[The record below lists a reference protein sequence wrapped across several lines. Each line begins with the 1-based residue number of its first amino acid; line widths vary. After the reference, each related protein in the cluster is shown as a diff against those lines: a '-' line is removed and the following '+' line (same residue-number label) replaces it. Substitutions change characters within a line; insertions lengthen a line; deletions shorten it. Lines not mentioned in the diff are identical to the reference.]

1 MQIRFSIHY
10 ETRWGQRLY
19 VVSDFGGLSALPL
32 KYVEDGLWQAT
43 VQVDRLP
50 AELGYHYEL
59 RGEDGQVIR
68 ELGVNRI
75 IKQPKVNTL
84 LLEDTWRSADR
95 DDVALHA
102 SAFEEVIFKPAKVR
116 KAAAVKKEV
125 GKVQVDFQMLQVRVP
140 SHLQLAIVGN
150 TKKLGNWQPEEA
162 LLFGSKDYPN
172 WKASMLASPGQHL
185 EYKYVL
191 LDPKTREVHT
201 WETGSNRTYNVPYG
215 PELIVKTDVD
225 FGHPDGNWKGV
236 GVALPVFSLRTEQSF
251 GCGEFSDIK
260 LLVDWA
266 KKVGMQM
273 VQILP
278 VNDTTATKT
287 WVDSYPYAAISV
299 FALHPLYL
307 SIDELEHKLTKA
319 TLEKKR
325 KELNALPEVDYEAV
339 THFKVDY
346 ARKVYKKAKAKF
358 LASKEFQTF
367 FQENEHWLRPY
378 AAFCY
383 LRDKYETANFYE
395 WKTHVVY
402 EEKEIAKLTNPKS
415 KTYDEVAFHYYL
427 QFHLD
432 KQLVGASDYAR
443 ERGIVLKGDIPIG
456 IYRYS
461 ADAWVE
467 PELYNMNGQAG
478 APPDDFAT
486 EGQNWG
492 FPTYDWEE
500 MAKTGY
506 RWWKQ
511 RFTQLSRYFDAF
523 RIDHILG
530 FFRIWETPIEQME
543 GIMGRFNPALPVQ
556 VDEFAQRG
564 VYFDFA
570 RFCKPYIT
578 SEIVHQVF
586 GEDAQQVLDNYLE
599 PFHDRLQLKATFATQ
614 RDIAQ
619 NLPKEQEYL
628 KKRLFSL
635 VSNVLFF
642 EVPGSNGGAFH
653 PRIDMQKTWS
663 YRLLDGYTQGQLM
676 DLYNDYFYR
685 RQEEFW
691 REKGMTKLP
700 AMKEATNMLICGEDL
715 GMVPACVPDVMK
727 DLGILSLEIQRMAK
741 NPNTEFLSPADIPYW
756 SVCSPSTHDMSPIR
770 LWWEEESPDRRQRF
784 CNRELG
790 WWGEGPDTCT
800 PELANAII
808 LQHLNW
814 PTMWTVFPLQDILAI
829 DGDLRHPD
837 PAAERINVPAIAQ
850 HYWRYRMHLSMEE
863 LMAADGYNAR
873 LHDMLVETGR
883 ASNA

>member
-10 ETRWGQRLY
+10 RTRWGQRLY
-19 VVSDFGGLSALPL
+19 VVSNFEPFNDLVLEWTES
-32 KYVEDGLWQAT
+32 DIWQAT
-43 VQVDRLP
+43 VEVAKLP
-50 AELGYHYEL
+50 GTLTYHYEV
-59 RGEDGQVIR
+59 RGEDGSRIR
-68 ELGVNRI
+68 EIATERVVQKLKGSTIV
-75 IKQPKVNTL
+75 
-84 LLEDTWRSADR
+84 LEDSWRTAGR
-95 DDVALHA
+95 PETALQA
-102 SAFEEVIFKPAKVR
+102 SAFEDVIFKPAKPR
-116 KAAAVKKEV
+116 KAPVCKQEQ
-125 GKVQVDFQMLQVRVP
+125 GKVKVQFQIHQVRVP

-150 TKKLGNWQPEEA
+150 TKKLGNWEPEEG
-162 LLFGSKDYPN
+162 LLLSSTDYPN
-172 WKASMLASPGQHL
+172 WKGAVMLSPGQNI

-191 LDPKTREVHT
+191 VDSKTKAPVE
-201 WETGSNRTYNVPYG
+201 WETGNNRTYAVPYG
-215 PELIVKTDVD
+215 FELVVKSDVD
-225 FGHPDGNWKGV
+225 FGYPGGNWKGA
-236 GVALPVFSLRTEQSF
+236 GVAMPVFSLRTAQSF

-260 LLVDWA
+260 SLVDWA
-266 KKVGMQM
+266 KHVGMQM

-307 SIDELEHKLTKA
+307 SIDELEHTITKA
-319 TLEKKR
+319 SLDKKR
-325 KELNALPEVDYEAV
+325 QELNALPAVDYEAV
-339 THFKVDY
+339 TTYKVDY
-346 ARKVYKKAKAKF
+346 ARKVYKKAKAKW
-358 LASKEFQTF
+358 LKSEAFQAF
-367 FQENEHWLRPY
+367 FAENEHWLRPY

-383 LRDKYETANFYE
+383 LRDKYGTANFNE
-395 WKTHVVY
+395 WETHQVY
-402 EEKEIAKLTNPKS
+402 NEKEIEQLTSVKNEA
-415 KTYDEVAFHYYL
+415 YEEVAFHYYL

-432 KQLVGASDYAR
+432 KQLTGASDYAR
-443 ERGIVLKGDIPIG
+443 QRGIVLKGDIPIG

-467 PELYNMNGQAG
+467 PELYNMEGQAG

-530 FFRIWETPIEQME
+530 FFRIWETPIDQVE

-556 VDEFAQRG
+556 LDEFYQRG
-564 VYFDFA
+564 VYFDYD
-570 RFCKPYIT
+570 RFCRPFIT
-578 SEIVHQVF
+578 RELVYQIF
-586 GEDAQQVLDNYLE
+586 DTDAEYVLENFLE
-599 PFHDRLQLKATFATQ
+599 PFHDRLQLRAPYATQ
-614 RDIAQ
+614 RQIKHT
-619 NLPKEQEYL
+619 LSSEQEHL
-628 KKRLFSL
+628 KKRLYSL

-642 EVPGSNGGAFH
+642 EVPGSGGSQFH

-663 YRLLDGYTQGQLM
+663 FRLLDGYTQGQLVGM
-676 DLYNDYFYR
+676 YNDYFYN

-715 GMVPACVPDVMK
+715 GMVPACVPDVME

-741 NPNTEFLSPADIPYW
+741 NPNTEFLHPNDIPYW

-770 LWWEEESPDRRQRF
+770 LWWEEETPDRRQRF

-800 PELANAII
+800 PQLAEAII

-837 PAAERINVPAIAQ
+837 PSAERINVPANPQ
-850 HYWRYRMHLSMEE
+850 HYWRYRMHLNMED
-863 LMAADGYNAR
+863 LMAADAYNNRIRA
-873 LHDMLVETGR
+873 MLEEAER
-883 ASNA
+883 SA

>member
-10 ETRWGQRLY
+10 QTRWGQRLHI
-19 VVSDFGGLSALPL
+19 VSDFAPLAGLPL
-32 KYVEDGLWQAT
+32 DYTEEDVWQAT
-43 VQVDRLP
+43 VTLDKLPPQV
-50 AELGYHYEL
+50 GYRYEV
-59 RGEDGQVIR
+59 RGEDGTVVH
-68 ELGVNRI
+68 ELGIDRI
-75 IKQPKVNTL
+75 IKRSKANTV
-84 LLEDTWRSADR
+84 LLEDTWRSAQNDEI
-95 DDVALHA
+95 ALHA
-102 SAFEEVIFKPAKVR
+102 SSFEDVIFKPGKLR
-116 KAAAVKKEV
+116 KAASSKKAV
-125 GKVQVDFQMLQVRVP
+125 GKVQVEFQMLQVRVP

-150 TKKLGNWQPEEA
+150 TKKLGNWQPEDA
-162 LLFGSKDYPN
+162 LLLGSKNYPV
-172 WKASMLASPGQHL
+172 WQASVQVSPGQHL

-201 WETGSNRTYNVPYG
+201 WETGNNRTYKVPYG
-215 PELIVKTDVD
+215 PEQIIKTDTD
-225 FGHPDGNWKGV
+225 FGHPDGNWKGS
-236 GVALPVFSLRTEQSF
+236 GVALPVFSLRTAQSF
-251 GCGEFSDIK
+251 GSGEFSDIK

-266 KKVGMQM
+266 KTVGMQM

-278 VNDTTATKT
+278 VNDTTANKT

-307 SIDELEHKLTKA
+307 SIDELEHTINKA

-325 KELNALPEVDYEAV
+325 KELNALDQVDYEAV

-346 ARKVYKKAKAKF
+346 ARKVYKKAKTKW
-358 LASKEFQTF
+358 LKSESFQAF
-367 FQENEHWLRPY
+367 FQENEYWLRPY

-383 LRDKYETANFYE
+383 LRDKYNTANFNDWE
-395 WKTHVVY
+395 THQFY
-402 EEKEIAKLTNPKS
+402 QEAEIAELTDPKS
-415 KTYDEVAFHYYL
+415 KSYDEIAFHYYL
-427 QFHLD
+427 QYHLD
-432 KQLVGASDYAR
+432 KQLVAASDYAR

-461 ADAWVE
+461 ADAWFE
-467 PELYNMNGQAG
+467 PELYNMDGQAG

-492 FPTYDWEE
+492 FPTYDWDE
-500 MAKTGY
+500 MAKTDY

-556 VDEFAQRG
+556 QDEFYQRG

-570 RFCKPYIT
+570 RFCQPYIT
-578 SEIVHQVF
+578 TEIVHQIF
-586 GEDAQQVLDNYLE
+586 GEDAQYVLDKVLQ
-599 PFHDRLQLKATFATQ
+599 PFHDRLQLKESYATQ
-614 RDIAQ
+614 HAIDQ
-619 NLPKEQEYL
+619 NLDEGQEHL

-642 EVPGSNGGAFH
+642 EVPGSNGTAFH

-676 DLYNDYFYR
+676 DMYNDYFYR

-691 REKGMTKLP
+691 RDKGMTKLP

-741 NPNTEFLSPADIPYW
+741 NPQTEFLSPADIPYW

-770 LWWEEESPDRRQRF
+770 LWWEEESPERRQRF
-784 CNRELG
+784 CNGELG

-800 PELANAII
+800 PELAHAII
-808 LQHLNW
+808 QQHLNW
-814 PTMWTVFPLQDILAI
+814 PTMWTVFPLQDILAM
-829 DGDLRHPD
+829 DGELRHPD
-837 PAAERINVPAIAQ
+837 PESERINIPAIIP
-850 HYWRYRMHLSMEE
+850 HYWRYRMHLSVEE
-863 LMAADGYNAR
+863 LMNANAYNER
-873 LHDMLVETGR
+873 LREMLVESGR
-883 ASNA
+883 AASA